1 MKNIVVLYAGN
12 MASDRKSSGFQFER
26 VFGKL
31 SAFERSLIWAMKI
44 KDSCRTLVFC
54 TDENKVHV
62 EKSVEYLKTIELEG
76 FPGSTG
82 FGETDVFSSEM
93 WTSASLLR
101 AMSVEAGKHGAASV
115 VYACSDTPF
124 LDPALTEKLL
134 EFHSDYNAE
143 YTFQEGYPYG
153 FAPEILD
160 SGAASIIASLAEGNC
175 KSEGDKTVSRE
186 SIFSIVRGDIN
197 SFEIENLISPEDFR
211 LLRLDL
217 SCSMKAGF
225 EACRNLYALLS
236 EKGIA
241 SDSAWGLVSHGK
253 KDDSWSDYDMT
264 VLEVSNIAKCA
275 ASVLQTVPA
284 FYNIQVEGRCE
295 GKCVHCPY
303 PAAFSQKYGEN
314 VWETS
319 RRMEIGDFSSLA
331 GQIAALS
338 GSAVV
343 SLSLWGEP
351 LLCSG
356 LDAYVGKVLEHDGL
370 SVLIECN
377 ASSLVSVTAGEGA
390 GMLRKIAEMA
400 LQAGSRNGLD
410 AVTWVVSIDAA
421 DKIRY
426 AALHGNDAYEN
437 IIEAVRFLK
446 SMFNGT
452 YVQFLRMEENEDE
465 LEAFYRFWNE
475 KESPSGGKLIIQKY
489 DDFCGRLPPRKS
501 ADLSPVHREPC
512 WHLRRDMDIL
522 FDGTVPMCRECLL
535 CTDCDSLGNVFSD
548 GLLPVWKNKVSVLES
563 HIAGQYPEKCRKCDE
578 YYTFNF

>member
-1 MKNIVVLYAGN
+1 M
-12 MASDRKSSGFQFER
+12 
-26 VFGKL
+26 
-31 SAFERSLIWAMKI
+31 
-44 KDSCRTLVFC
+44 FC
-54 TDENKVHV
+54 TDENKTHV
-62 EKSVEYLKTIELEG
+62 EKSLEYLRNIELED
-76 FPGSTG
+76 FSGSND
-82 FGETDVFSSEM
+82 FGEADVIPSDG
-93 WTSASLLR
+93 WTSASLVK
-101 AMSVEAGKHGAASV
+101 AMAIEAGKDDAASV
-115 VYACSDTPF
+115 IYACSDTPF
-124 LDPALTEKLL
+124 LDLPLTEKLM

-160 SGAASIIASLAEGNC
+160 SGAAAIISSLAEGNC
-175 KSEGDKTVSRE
+175 KAEGDKAVSRE

-217 SCSMKAGF
+217 SCSNKSGF
-225 EACRNLYALLS
+225 EACRSLYALLS
-236 EKGIA
+236 ERGIA
-241 SDSAWGLVSHGK
+241 SDSVWGLVSHEK
-253 KDDSWSDYDMT
+253 KEDYWSDYDMT
-264 VLEVSNIAKCA
+264 VLEISGIAKCA

-284 FYNIQVEGRCE
+284 FYNIQIEGRCE
-295 GKCVHCPY
+295 GKCVYCPY
-303 PAAFSQKYGEN
+303 PAAFSQKYGEK

-319 RRMEIGDFSSLA
+319 RRMEIGDFSSLI
-331 GQIAALS
+331 GQISDLS

-351 LLCSG
+351 LLCPG

-377 ASSLVSVTAGEGA
+377 ASSLISVTAGEGA
-390 GMLRKIAEMA
+390 GMLKKIADMA
-400 LQAGSRNGLD
+400 LSAGIRNGFD
-410 AVTWVVSIDAA
+410 AVTWIVSIDAA

-426 AALHGNDAYEN
+426 AELHGNDAYEN
-437 IIEAVRFLK
+437 IIEAVKSLK

-452 YVQFLRMEENEDE
+452 YVQFLRMEENEDG
-465 LEAFYRFWNE
+465 LESFYRFWNE

-489 DDFCGRLPPRKS
+489 DDFCGHLPPRKS

-522 FDGTVPMCRECLL
+522 FDGTVPLCREYLL
-535 CTDCDSLGNVFSD
+535 CTDGDSLGNVFAD